1 MLSMP
6 PATITSTEPASSMS
20 CANIAARMPEP
31 HILLT
36 VVLPVESGSLAP
48 SAACRAGA

>member
-6 PATITSTEPASSMS
+6 PATMTSALPAASASWAM
-20 CANIAARMPEP
+20 IAACMPEP

-36 VVLPVESGSLAP
+36 VVASTDFGKTRSWI
-48 SAACRAGA
+48 AA